1 MAKAKSKR
9 AKDAETPESSADLGA
24 ELSFEEALAALE
36 GVVDKLEDGELP
48 LEQALTEFE
57 RGVALSRRCG
67 EELDAADRR
76 IEVLIE
82 QSGGHEAQAFDLDEA
97 GEDHSPDEGAF

>member
-1 MAKAKSKR
+1 MPLLPRTSLVYAAASPHKR
-9 AKDAETPESSADLGA
+9 K
-24 ELSFEEALAALE
+24 

-76 IEVLIE
+76 IEILIE

>member
-1 MAKAKSKR
+1 MPKAKTKR
-9 AKDAETPESSADLGA
+9 AKDAKKADSTS
-24 ELSFEEALAALE
+24 EPQDEMSFEEALEALE

-67 EELDAADRR
+67 EELDSADRR
-76 IEVLIE
+76 IEILIE
-82 QSGGHEAQAFDLDEA
+82 QSGGAEAQAFEFDANDDESA
-97 GEDHSPDEGAF
+97 SEEGAF

>member
-1 MAKAKSKR
+1 MAKAKTKR
-9 AKDAETPESSADLGA
+9 AKNAKASDPAAGA
-24 ELSFEEALAALE
+24 GDEMSFEEALTALE

-76 IEVLIE
+76 IEILIE
-82 QSGGHEAQAFDLDEA
+82 QNGGHEAQDFDPDADDE
-97 GEDHSPDEGAF
+97 EESSEEGAF